1 LMSSVYTLGDSPDE
15 DMPVTDRCDHCGA
28 DLQRGF
34 RFCPSCGRPADL
46 FERGAARTDPQRLR
60 WLPFLFAAGSVFW
73 LVELAQFAAVV
84 AAPAGRDQL
93 VQTIQQAGLKGDL
106 TTLLILDAVIVVLI
120 EVVAAALHATAYYGL
135 KARRPWGWI
144 AAVVVAAFWSLALV
158 GIPVLVFLLRRTTRH
173 AYGVS

>member
-1 LMSSVYTLGDSPDE
+1 
-15 DMPVTDRCDHCGA
+15 MPDRCDQCGA

-34 RFCPSCGRPADL
+34 RFCPSCGRTVDGLDPTT
-46 FERGAARTDPQRLR
+46 GRTDPQRLR

-84 AAPAGRDQL
+84 SAPAGRDQL
-93 VQTIQQAGLKGDL
+93 IQTIQQAGLTGDL
-106 TTLLILDAVIVVLI
+106 TTLLILDVAIVFLV

-144 AAVVVAAFWSLALV
+144 AAVVVSAFWSLALV